1 MAFTPTPNVARV
13 AIESILLGQL
23 CVNTL
28 WFENPGAVPYDAG
41 TLTNLIGGVDT
52 WWQTNVLPL
61 LASDYVMNTISAI
74 AQDALDAPAVT
85 LPVSG
90 AGSALTGSLPGN
102 VCLTV
107 KFNTQFR
114 GRSGRG
120 RNYVSGIPEAGVVGN
135 AVTQTF
141 NDDLLAAYDTIPT
154 TINEGTHVVVSFF
167 LDGVARPQGF
177 VQPVISYNIVDR
189 AVDSQRRRL
198 IGRGA

>member
-13 AIESILLGQL
+13 AIESLLLSQL

-28 WFENPGAVPYDAG
+28 WFENPGGVPYDAG
-41 TLTNLIGGVDT
+41 TLASLVGGVNT

-74 AQDALDAPAVT
+74 AQDAINAPAVT
-85 LPVSG
+85 FPFTGTGGAVSP
-90 AGSALTGSLPGN
+90 TLPGN

-107 KFNTQFR
+107 KFNTEFR

-120 RNYVSGIPEAGVVGN
+120 RNYISGIPEGDVIGN
-135 AVTQTF
+135 AVTQLF
-141 NDDLLAAYDTIPT
+141 NDALLAAYDTIPV
-154 TINEGTHVVVSFF
+154 TINEGTHVVTSFF